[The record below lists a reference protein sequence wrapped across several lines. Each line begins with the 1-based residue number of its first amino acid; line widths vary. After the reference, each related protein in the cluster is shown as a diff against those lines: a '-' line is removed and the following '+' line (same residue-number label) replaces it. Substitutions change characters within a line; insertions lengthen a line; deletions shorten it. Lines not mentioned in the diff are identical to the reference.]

1 MNENGNGN
9 VYANSRYKIFNDLGL
24 GDVRTYIDENGGIW
38 FYMND
43 IARILDIK
51 NPRDITANLHNSGLS
66 SYVGFSDGGKTHINR
81 YGVTGHT
88 QVVKETTIKESAL
101 LYICGRSRKPNA
113 QKLFRFVSEQVVP
126 SLARYGGYIMPED
139 RAKYEQ
145 TPELVQDL
153 VKAIDG
159 YEDTIKAYDD
169 YAKEFDG
176 KYNELLD
183 QYNELS
189 EERDDLIRRLEEY
202 ENAEYGYSSYDDE
215 ENYHDYE

>member
-1 MNENGNGN
+1 MNENGNIYG
-9 VYANSRYKIFNDLGL
+9 NSRYKIFRDLGL
-24 GDVRTYIDENGGIW
+24 GDVRTYVDENGIVW

-51 NPRDITANLHNSGLS
+51 NPRDIVANLHNSGLS
-66 SYVGFSDGGKTHINR
+66 SYVGISDGGKTHINR
-81 YGVTGHT
+81 YGVTGYT
-88 QVVKETTIKESAL
+88 QIVKETTIKESAL

-126 SLARYGGYIMPED
+126 SLVRFGGFIMPED
-139 RAKYEQ
+139 RKFYEQ
-145 TPELVQDL
+145 TPELVQEL

-169 YAKEFDG
+169 YAKDFDG

-202 ENAEYGYSSYDDE
+202 ENAEYGYSSYDDDE
-215 ENYHDYE
+215 DNYHEYE

>member
-24 GDVRTYIDENGGIW
+24 GDVRTYVDENGGIW
-38 FYMND
+38 FFMND
-43 IARILDIK
+43 IARILEVA
-51 NPRDITANLHNSGLS
+51 NPRNITAKLRKMGLGGCVQVLDTSTLS
-66 SYVGFSDGGKTHINR
+66 SNQYTTSFERRIVETI
-81 YGVTGHT
+81 
-88 QVVKETTIKESAL
+88 VKESTL
-101 LYICGRSRKPNA
+101 LFICGNSRKPNA
-113 QKLFRFVSEQVVP
+113 IKLYKFVSEQVVP
-126 SLARYGGYIMPED
+126 SLARFGGFIMPED
-139 RAKYEQ
+139 REKYMQ
-145 TPELVQDL
+145 SPELVQDL

-159 YEDTIKAYDD
+159 YKDTLKAYDD

-202 ENAEYGYSSYDDE
+202 ENAEYGYSSYDDDE
-215 ENYHDYE
+215 DNYHEYE